1 VAQPLAKY
9 FSRAKEKEAV
19 CATQDR
25 GEVDIGEQ
33 QILNDRLAKQYFEAY
48 LQGVLT
54 KNTRCC
60 AAIRKS
66 MNKNGSKV
74 GGKTTKV

>member
-1 VAQPLAKY
+1 
-9 FSRAKEKEAV
+9 
-19 CATQDR
+19 
-25 GEVDIGEQ
+25 
-33 QILNDRLAKQYFEAY
+33 LAKQYFEAY

-74 GGKTTKV
+74 GGETT